1 MAPNSNPADCNRAR
15 APGRV
20 LVTGADG
27 FVGRALCDRLLA
39 AGWRVTG
46 AVRDRTRSLPA
57 AVARWPGGPIET
69 ADWAAVLPGH
79 DALIHLAAR
88 VPGER
93 ERGNAAADYRRTN
106 VEATARLARAA
117 LHAGVAR
124 FVFTSTIKVHGDRPA
139 AGPLREDAAVAPS
152 DAYGR
157 SKLEAEAALRS
168 IAAGTPMQVTVVR
181 PCLVYGAGVRGNLL
195 RLISWV
201 DRGTVLPFAG
211 LDNRRSLVSV
221 WSLAD
226 LLARC
231 AEDPRAA
238 GATYV
243 AADDP
248 PVSTPELLRAI
259 ASALG
264 VRPRLVRVPAAV
276 WSIGARLPRLGDAIV
291 RLAGSLEVDA
301 SLARTQLGW
310 QPVVPL
316 AEGLA
321 RTARWYRARTPHRV
335 AAKVAESA

>member
-1 MAPNSNPADCNRAR
+1 VVLDVSESDCNRAR
-15 APGRV
+15 RPGRA

-27 FVGRALCDRLLA
+27 FVGRALCERLLA
-39 AGWRVTG
+39 AGWGVTG

-57 AVARWPGGPIET
+57 GVTHWPGGPIET

-79 DALIHLAAR
+79 DTLLHLAAR
-88 VPGER
+88 VPDV
-93 ERGNAAADYRRTN
+93 RGDAAAYRRTN
-106 VEATARLARAA
+106 VEATVRLARAA
-117 LHAGVAR
+117 LRADVAR
-124 FVFTSTIKVHGDRPA
+124 FVFASTIKVHGDRPA
-139 AGPLREDAAVAPS
+139 TGPLREDSALAPS

-157 SKLEAEAALRS
+157 SKLEAEVALHA
-168 IAAGTPMQVTVVR
+168 IAAGSPMRVTVVR

-195 RLISWV
+195 RLIGWV
-201 DRGTVLPFAG
+201 DRGAVLPFAG

-264 VRPRLVRVPAAV
+264 VRSRLVRLPAAV
-276 WSIGARLPRLGDAIV
+276 WSIAARLPRLGDAV
-291 RLAGSLEVDA
+291 ARLAGSLEVDA
-301 SLARTQLGW
+301 SLARSQLDW
-310 QPVVPL
+310 QPAVPL
-316 AEGLA
+316 ADGLA
-321 RTARWYRARTPHRV
+321 RTARWYRARSPHRV